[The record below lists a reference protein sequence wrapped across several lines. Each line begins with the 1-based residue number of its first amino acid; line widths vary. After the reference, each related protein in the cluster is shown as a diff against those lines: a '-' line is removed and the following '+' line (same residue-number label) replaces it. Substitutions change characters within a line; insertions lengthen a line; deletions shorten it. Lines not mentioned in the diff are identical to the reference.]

1 MKNLELNIGY
11 TFKNKALLQQALTHS
26 SVTSNIHRN
35 YERLEFLGDRILGI
49 TIASMLYEMFP
60 DEPEGNLA
68 QRYAILVSKEI
79 VSEVVTNLGIPP
91 FIGVQMNEIR
101 ESENVLCD
109 IGEAIIAAIYLDSQ
123 DLAIAQ
129 NFIKNNFKKLID
141 TKSEPHKD
149 YKTTL
154 QEKAYQLGYSIP
166 QYTLIEKKGSEHEPI
181 FLIKADIGQDK
192 TSTGVGKNKKQ
203 AEQLAAKRLLEMLG
217 EKHD

>member
-154 QEKAYQLGYSIP
+154 QEKAYQLGYSVP